1 MKVFRLNS
9 NFYKWYI
16 NYISATYIYT
26 SFRRTLLILYRTYID
41 RLTCYLNS
49 TQRLLILH
57 RSLSRR
63 SISTLYINS
72 LKKKKKKKN
81 RWTEKEK
88 NRHSQHELW
97 QTAYWSLRQSER
109 QDLAAQSFPFLTAKI
124 SSWTSI
130 MLLLHSRSFFKL
142 RVEVACI
149 HWH

>member
-72 LKKKKKKKN
+72 LKKKKKK
-81 RWTEKEK
+81 EKQMDREGEK
-88 NRHSQHELW
+88 STFSAWIMTNSILIV
-97 QTAYWSLRQSER
+97 
-109 QDLAAQSFPFLTAKI
+109 AAK
-124 SSWTSI
+124 WTSR
-130 MLLLHSRSFFKL
+130 SRCAELSFSNREDLFLNKYNA
-142 RVEVACI
+142 VIA
-149 HWH
+149 